1 MRSAA
6 EILMYPYL
14 EFLLIFFGLPALVLA
29 WRTRREIVKY
39 RRTARWLLVFV
50 YTAGWFWDWL
60 SWRTGLWRYDT
71 APTLGLWITGLPVEE
86 FVGFYLLGTVF
97 MFLVVLAALRRTRH
111 V

>member
-1 MRSAA
+1 
-6 EILMYPYL
+6 L
-14 EFLLIFFGLPALVLA
+14 
-29 WRTRREIVKY
+29 
-39 RRTARWLLVFV
+39 WLLAFV

-86 FVGFYLLGTVF
+86 FVGFYLLATAF
-97 MFLVVLAALRRTRH
+97 MFLVVLAIFRRTRH

>member
-1 MRSAA
+1 
-6 EILMYPYL
+6 MYPYL
-14 EFLLIFFGLPALVLA
+14 LFLLVFFGLPALPLA
-29 WRTRREIVKY
+29 WLARREIAQY
-39 RRTARWLLVFV
+39 RRTALWLLAFV

-86 FVGFYLLGTVF
+86 FVGFYLLGGSF
-97 MFLVVLAALRRTRH
+97 MFLVVLTVLRRTRH